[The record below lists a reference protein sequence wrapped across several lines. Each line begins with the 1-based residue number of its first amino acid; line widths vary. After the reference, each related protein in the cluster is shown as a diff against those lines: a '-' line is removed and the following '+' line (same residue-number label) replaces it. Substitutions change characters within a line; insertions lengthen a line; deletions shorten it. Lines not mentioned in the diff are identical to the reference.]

1 MQIGQ
6 TAPDFT
12 LVADDKSEISLSQ
25 FKGDKNVLLL
35 FFPQAFTG
43 TCTNELH
50 EATNNADFFAENNVQ
65 VIGVSTDSPFTLAE
79 YKKVNAFN
87 FPLLSDH
94 DAETATAFG
103 TKYNKGEFPFGLSR
117 VSRRSSFV
125 IDKEGVVQY
134 AEIQA
139 NAGELPNFAE
149 IHAAI
154 EKL

>member
-6 TAPDFT
+6 SAPDFT
-12 LVADDKSEISLSQ
+12 LVSDDKAEISLSS
-25 FKGDKNVLLL
+25 FKGNKNVLLL

-50 EATNNADFFAENNVQ
+50 EATNNAEFFNSHNVQ
-65 VIGVSTDSPFTLAE
+65 VIGISTDSPFTLAE

-94 DAETATAFG
+94 DAETAATYG
-103 TKYNKGEFPFGLSR
+103 TQYKKGEFPFGLSR

-125 IDKEGVVQY
+125 IDTEGVVQY

>member
-12 LVADDKSEISLSQ
+12 LVSDDKTELNLSS

-50 EATNNADFFAENNVQ
+50 EATNNAEFYTQHNVQ
-65 VIGVSTDSPFTLAE
+65 VVGISTDSPFTLAE

-94 DAETATAFG
+94 DAETADLYG

-117 VSRRSSFV
+117 VSRRASFV
-125 IDKEGVVQY
+125 LDTEGVVQY

-139 NAGELPNFAE
+139 NAGELPNFA
-149 IHAAI
+149 AI
-154 EKL
+154 NEVVAKL